1 MINKLPYQRALSR
14 VVRAGLPTGA
24 AILALGLLLPARSE
38 GFMVFGDRLDLSQR
52 DFRIWNNFS
61 DPEANSNSTADPDF
75 PGALG
80 AELAIWKGVA
90 EWGSQPHGSGRTDP
104 TQDEIGSGASN
115 FDAFY
120 SGLAG
125 GPGNTNGN
133 IISEI
138 PGSLFIKA
146 YTEIPIRDGWRIR
159 FYQNPWVWNDAPDG
173 TLSGGLDAWDLQG
186 VACHEFGHAL
196 GLDHSAVPGST
207 MHASSPTDGGI
218 SLRSIEADDIAG
230 IQSIYGVRSATKVQI
245 QSYEFIPGGVRI
257 LGSGFHPTNN
267 EIWFTHAAATTGSD
281 GTPVQVMG
289 VPSGGGGTRI
299 FVAPPALSGLGDL
312 MVRRPG
318 RDPEDLSNAFPFDPN
333 SPLLA
338 PPLTYGLG
346 KVSSAGIQASLD
358 WTSLPSEATG
368 SFGLTCLTGIAG
380 GTPAIL
386 FSGPH
391 RTSLPALGGTLLV
404 ARPLARDQ
412 VLQLD
417 FFGTANL
424 SVPVPAGMIGVT
436 RYYQLWFKDPASSFG
451 SGLTNAVQVTF
462 LP

>member
-1 MINKLPYQRALSR
+1 MIKILSYQRAYAR
-14 VVRAGLPTGA
+14 AVQAGLPTGA

-38 GFMVFGDRLDLSQR
+38 GFMVFGDRLDLTQR

-61 DPEANSNSTADPDF
+61 DPEANTNLTPDPDF
-75 PGALG
+75 PGATG

-104 TQDEIGSGASN
+104 TQDELGSGGSN

-120 SGLAG
+120 SGLATVQ
-125 GPGNTNGN
+125 GNTNGN
-133 IISEI
+133 IISQI
-138 PGSLFIKA
+138 SGSMFIKA

-159 FYQNPWVWNDAPDG
+159 FYEDPWVWNDAPDG
-173 TLSGGLDAWDLQG
+173 ALVGGSDAWDLQG
-186 VACHEFGHAL
+186 VACHEYGHAL
-196 GLDHSAVPGST
+196 GLDHSTVPGAT
-207 MHASSPTDGGI
+207 MHGSSPPDGGVGM
-218 SLRSIEADDIAG
+218 RSIEADDIAG
-230 IQSIYGVRSATKVQI
+230 VQSIYGIRSATKVQI
-245 QSYEFIPGGVRI
+245 QNYELIPGGIRI

-267 EIWFTHAAATTGSD
+267 QIWFTHSSPTTGSD
-281 GTPVQVMG
+281 GTPVRVMG

-299 FVAPPALSGLGDL
+299 FVTPPSLAGQGDL

-333 SPLLA
+333 SPLLSA
-338 PPLTYGLG
+338 PLNYGSG
-346 KVSSAGIQASLD
+346 KVSSAGVQASLSWD
-358 WTSLPSEATG
+358 SLPSQTAG
-368 SFGLTCLTGIAG
+368 SFRLSCLTGIAG
-380 GTPAIL
+380 GVPAIL

-391 RTSLPALGGTLLV
+391 RANLPALGGTLLV
-404 ARPLARDQ
+404 ARPLAREQ

-417 FFGTANL
+417 FFGTATI
-424 SVPVPAGMIGVT
+424 SVPVPAGMVGLT

>member
-1 MINKLPYQRALSR
+1 MFKISPFHRAFSWA
-14 VVRAGLPTGA
+14 VRAGLPTGA

-61 DPEANSNSTADPDF
+61 DPEANSNQIPDPDF

-90 EWGSQPHGSGRTDP
+90 EWGSGPHGSGRTDP
-104 TQDEIGSGASN
+104 TQDTIGSGASN

-133 IISEI
+133 VISQI

-159 FYQNPWVWNDAPDG
+159 FYQNPWVWNDTPDG
-173 TLSGGLDAWDLQG
+173 VLAGGPDAWDLQG

-207 MHASSPTDGGI
+207 MFGSSPAGGVA
-218 SLRSIEADDIAG
+218 LRSIEADDIAG
-230 IQSIYGVRSATKVQI
+230 VQSIYGVRSATKVQI
-245 QSYEFIPGGVRI
+245 DGYEFIPGGIRI
-257 LGSGFHPTNN
+257 RGSGFHPTNN
-267 EIWFTHAAATTGSD
+267 QIWFTHAAPTIGSD
-281 GTPVQVMG
+281 GTPVRVMG
-289 VPSGGGGTRI
+289 VPSGGGGTRV
-299 FVAPPALSGLGDL
+299 FVAPPALAGPGDL

-333 SPLLA
+333 SVLLA
-338 PPLTYGLG
+338 PPLTYGSG
-346 KVSSAGIQASLD
+346 KVSSAGILASLD
-358 WTSLPSEATG
+358 WGSLPSQTAGTFEL
-368 SFGLTCLTGIAG
+368 SCSTGIIG

-386 FSGPH
+386 FSGPQ

-404 ARPLARDQ
+404 ARPLAREQ

-417 FFGTANL
+417 FFGAADI
-424 SVPVPAGMIGVT
+424 SVPVPAGMVGVT
-436 RYYQLWFKDPASSFG
+436 RYYQLWFKDPGSSFG

>member
-1 MINKLPYQRALSR
+1 MNKIPLSR
-14 VVRAGLPTGA
+14 RSYSKAARAGLPTGA

-52 DFRIWNNFS
+52 DFRIWNNFT
-61 DPEANSNSTADPDF
+61 DPEANSNLTPDPDF

-90 EWGSQPHGSGRTDP
+90 EWGSEPHGSGRTDT
-104 TQDEIGSGASN
+104 TQAKLGSGASN

-133 IISEI
+133 VISQI

-159 FYQNPWVWNDAPDG
+159 FYEDPWIWNDAPDG
-173 TLSGGLDAWDLQG
+173 ILVGGTDAWDLQG

-196 GLDHSAVPGST
+196 GLDHSTVSGST
-207 MHASSPTDGGI
+207 MFGSPQPGGVA
-218 SLRSIEADDIAG
+218 LRSIEADDIAG
-230 IQSIYGVRSATKVQI
+230 VQSIYGIRSATKVQI
-245 QSYEFIPGGVRI
+245 QSYEFIPGGIRI
-257 LGSGFHPTNN
+257 RGNGFHPTNN
-267 EIWFTHAAATTGSD
+267 QIWFTHATPTTGSD
-281 GTPVQVMG
+281 GTPVRVMG

-299 FVAPPALSGLGDL
+299 FVAPPALAGPGDL

-318 RDPEDLSNAFPFDPN
+318 SDPENLSNAFPFDPN
-333 SPLLA
+333 SPLLP
-338 PPLTYGLG
+338 PPLTYGSG
-346 KVSSAGIQASLD
+346 KVSSAGIQATLSWD
-358 WTSLPSEATG
+358 SLPSQTTG
-368 SFGLTCLTGIAG
+368 SFQLSCITGIAG
-380 GTPAIL
+380 GTPALL

-404 ARPLARDQ
+404 AGPLAREQ
-412 VLQLD
+412 LLQLD
-417 FFGTANL
+417 FFGTAKI
-424 SVPVPAGMIGVT
+424 SVAVPAGMVGTT
-436 RYYQLWFKDPASSFG
+436 RYYQLWFKDSGSSFG